1 MKNKN
6 RGRRKI
12 LAVIITIPIAI
23 VSLGMNWTGK
33 SPQAESQEWWLNV
46 PSSPLEIRFSPS
58 KRDMELFNR
67 SSGHVT
73 EYRLGC
79 VREVGQSLKVL
90 RKLPLVETNLETGKV
105 LINSVTVYTDSV
117 EVCTRDKAKLAV
129 VEVSFRDGSIW
140 RVK

>member
-6 RGRRKI
+6 RGHRKI
-12 LAVIITIPIAI
+12 LTVMIAIPIAI
-23 VSLGMNWTGK
+23 VSFGMNRTGK
-33 SPQAESQEWWLNV
+33 SHQVEFQQSWLNI

-73 EYRLGC
+73 GYRIGC
-79 VREVGQSLKVL
+79 VREVGQRLKVL
-90 RKLPLVETNLETGKV
+90 RKLPVVQTNLETGTV
-105 LINSVTVYTDSV
+105 LISSVTVYTDSV
-117 EVCTRDKAKLAV
+117 GRCTRDKAKLAV
-129 VEVSFRDGSIW
+129 VEVSFRDGSLW